1 MSTQINLQ
9 VPKKPIIR
17 KLGTI
22 KCDVVEIT
30 PVLFHDRLYRLE
42 YFRGRVRNRQNKT
55 DDTWLHF
62 IDVYTNESMGFFAK
76 NHHFGTA
83 FVDGDYMY
91 VAAIIDNTTLSWQN
105 GQRWGANTVEIFR
118 SKDLKEWVLHGEL
131 MIPGHNLFN
140 TGICKKD
147 GVYTMLIE
155 TAQPKIFTFCFAQ
168 STDLK
173 NWTLLSEDHMFQ
185 KGRYAGGP
193 AIYTLPDDPYFYVT
207 YLEENP
213 GPNYT
218 NCIARSTDLINWE
231 YSLVN
236 PVLMF
241 DAYEDKKIASPFLT
255 ETERADID
263 RALDINNSDMELCEF
278 LGRTIIYYSWG
289 DQKGTEFLAEACF
302 EGSMKEFLQGFF
314 A

>member
-1 MSTQINLQ
+1 MSTKTNLQ

-30 PVLFHDRLYRLE
+30 PVVFHDKLYRLE
-42 YFRGRVRNRQNKT
+42 YYRGSRQNRQNTT
-55 DDTWLHF
+55 DITWLHF
-62 IDVYTNESMGFFAK
+62 IDVYTNQSMGFFAK
-76 NHHFGTA
+76 DHHFGTA

-91 VAAIIDNTTLSWQN
+91 VAAIIDNTTTSWQN

-118 SKDLKEWVLHGEL
+118 SKDLKEWELHGEFTT
-131 MIPGHNLFN
+131 PNHNLFN

-147 GVYTMLIE
+147 GVYTLLIE
-155 TAQPKIFTFCFAQ
+155 TAQPRNFTFYFAQ

-173 NWTLLSEDHMFQ
+173 NWKLLSEEHMFQ
-185 KGRYAGGP
+185 KGRYAGSP
-193 AIYTLPDDPYFYVT
+193 AIYTLPDDPYYYVT

-218 NCIARSTDLINWE
+218 NCIARSLDLINWE
-231 YSLVN
+231 YSPVN

-255 ETERADID
+255 ENERADID
-263 RALDINNSDMELCEF
+263 RALDINNSDMELCQF

-302 EGSMKEFLQGFF
+302 EGTMKEFLQGFF
-314 A
+314 K

>member
-1 MSTQINLQ
+1 MSEKIKYRA
-9 VPKKPIIR
+9 PKKPHIR

-30 PVLFHDRLYRLE
+30 PVVFKDRLYRLE
-42 YFRGRVRNRQNKT
+42 YFRAGRQNRQNTT
-55 DDTWLHF
+55 DNTYLHF
-62 IDVYTNESMGFFAK
+62 IDVYTNLSTKPFAE

-83 FVDGDYMY
+83 FVDGEYMY
-91 VAAIIDNTTLSWQN
+91 VAAIADNTSNSWS
-105 GQRWGANTVEIFR
+105 GGKWGGDTVHVFR
-118 SKDLKEWVLHGEL
+118 SDDLKEWELYGTLCLHGK
-131 MIPGHNLFN
+131 NAFN

-155 TAQPKIFTFCFAQ
+155 TAQPMIFSFMFAQ

-193 AIYTLPDDPYFYVT
+193 AIYTIPEDPYYYVT
-207 YLEENP
+207 YLEANP
-213 GPNYT
+213 GPNYPT
-218 NCIARSTDLINWE
+218 CIARSRNLMDWE
-231 YSLVN
+231 YSPIN

-241 DAYEDKKIASPFLT
+241 DEYEDKKIASPFLT
-255 ETERADID
+255 EDERERID
-263 RALDINNSDMELCEF
+263 AALDINNSDLEICEF

-289 DQKGTEFLAEACF
+289 DQKGTEFLAEAAF
-302 EGSMKEFLQGFF
+302 EGTMKEFLQGFF
-314 A
+314 E